1 MRMTPKI
8 DQTSSGT
15 GATRIMRK
23 ATIASAL
30 LLAVFA
36 IPASA
41 QVRPVEQSSTDT
53 QESPVPENL
62 PDVIRVDYQGGVF
75 GYSQKQD
82 GTIRFDDINER
93 LVFYGEDNKEKFSI
107 PYDAI
112 AVVYPSQQKVRSGTG
127 RAVGAIPVP
136 GASIAG
142 LFMKKKKNYLVIQ
155 FEDIDVD
162 VTGTANFLI
171 DTSDLLTAAIH
182 AVGQRAEMQ
191 RRGDAYIRKKG
202 Y

>member
-1 MRMTPKI
+1 MRNV
-8 DQTSSGT
+8 
-15 GATRIMRK
+15 
-23 ATIASAL
+23 TIASLL
-30 LLAVFA
+30 LLAFSA
-36 IPASA
+36 IPASG
-41 QVRPVEQSSTDT
+41 QVRPVVQPSTDA

-62 PDVIRVDYQGGVF
+62 PDVIKVDYQGGVF

-93 LVFYGEDNKEKFSI
+93 LVFYGEDDKEKFSI

-171 DTSDLLTAAIH
+171 DTGDLLAAAIH